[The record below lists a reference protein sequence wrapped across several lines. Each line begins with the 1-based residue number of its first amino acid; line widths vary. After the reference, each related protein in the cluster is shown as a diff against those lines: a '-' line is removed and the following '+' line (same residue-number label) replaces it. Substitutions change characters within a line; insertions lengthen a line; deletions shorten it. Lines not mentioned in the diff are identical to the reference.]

1 MNYRLGSV
9 IIVALL
15 SLIAGCDGLVGILLP
30 STVTIT
36 LVNESADFNV
46 EGTIVYDDS
55 DFFLRADLTAL
66 GTDLQFNLEPGE
78 SFSFPPFDC
87 GDVEALILDD
97 ADLRIVGSVGPDTES
112 DLLRMG
118 DDFECGDEIVFT
130 FTHSNLILDFDVAV
144 EAR

>member
-15 SLIAGCDGLVGILLP
+15 PLIAGCDGLVDILLP

-46 EGTIVYDDS
+46 DGTIVYDD
-55 DFFLRADLTAL
+55 DDLFLRADLTAL
-66 GTDLQFNLEPGE
+66 GTDLQFNLGPGA
-78 SFSFPPFDC
+78 SFSFPPLDC
-87 GDVEALILDD
+87 DEVEALILDD
-97 ADLRIVGSVGPDTES
+97 ADLRLLGSVGPDTDS
-112 DLLRMG
+112 DLLRIG

-130 FTHSNLILDFDVAV
+130 FTHSDLILDFDVAV